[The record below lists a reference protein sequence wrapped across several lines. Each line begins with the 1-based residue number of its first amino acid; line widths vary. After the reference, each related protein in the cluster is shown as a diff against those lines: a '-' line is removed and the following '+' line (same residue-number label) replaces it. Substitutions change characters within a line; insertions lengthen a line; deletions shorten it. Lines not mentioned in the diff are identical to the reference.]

1 MPRIC
6 SSFYFHW
13 KPLLSASGGLLL
25 MLCAGLFLSGCERSY
40 EVKVDGI
47 KDNRYSFPVGTPY
60 ALLLPPQ
67 GMVGQDFDRAK
78 AEAMVKTALS
88 VQGYYPV
95 DRLEEA
101 ELVVTVEFGLS
112 TGRVSFREKPTI
124 NTPLIGPG
132 ELGYRNYPGIIP
144 VSETEIVPEMVQTKY
159 ITFSARDPQTMDDN
173 GKPAE
178 VWNLVVKVED
188 EGETL
193 EKYMPVLLAASMKYL
208 GTNTG
213 KQIEIDITDDS
224 EAVQYV
230 INDATFEEG
239 PY

>member
-1 MPRIC
+1 M
-6 SSFYFHW
+6 
-13 KPLLSASGGLLL
+13 PLLRSLRLSGNNPFRGWGVGTLLVFL
-25 MLCAGLFLSGCERSY
+25 ITLFLTGCERSY

-60 ALLLPPQ
+60 ALLLPPK
-67 GMVGQDFDRAK
+67 GMVGQDFNRAK
-78 AEAMVKTALS
+78 AESMVKTALS

-95 DRLEEA
+95 DRVEEA
-101 ELVVTVEFGLS
+101 ELVITVEYGMS
-112 TGRVSFREKPTI
+112 AGRVSFREKPTL
-124 NTPLIGPG
+124 NTPLIGPA
-132 ELGYRNYPGIIP
+132 ELGYRNYPGIVP

-159 ITFSARDPQTMDDN
+159 ITFSARDPKTMDEN

-188 EGETL
+188 EGQNL

-213 KQIEIDITDDS
+213 KQIEIDISDGN

-230 INDATFEEG
+230 LNDATFED